1 MVVLGIGLLI
11 GSLGL
16 DRLARMI
23 TELLELT
30 GAGEQQRR
38 GSGAGGRRLTT
49 MSMSMSIRIEREHVF
64 VSLISAVTSGLSLL
78 AAATQ
83 LRRPPTLQGA

>member
-16 DRLARMI
+16 DRLAHMI
-23 TELLELT
+23 TELLKLT
-30 GAGEQQRR
+30 GAGEQQRQ
-38 GSGAGGRRLTT
+38 GSGTGGRRLTT
-49 MSMSMSIRIEREHVF
+49 MSMSVRTEREHVF
-64 VSLISAVTSGLSLL
+64 VSLISAVTSGLSLP

-83 LRRPPTLQGA
+83 LRRAPTLQGA